1 MALNPGDFEYISKI
15 VREQSAIVLEKG
27 KEYLVEARLTPL
39 AASENFKTIA
49 DLAQQMKRD
58 ASGKLITKV
67 VEAMTTNETS
77 FFRDIHPF
85 EVLKSTIIP
94 ELIQKR
100 ESQKKLS
107 IWCGAS
113 SSGQEP
119 YTLAMLI
126 RENFP
131 QLKNWKIDFM
141 ASDISTEM
149 QKRCQDGIYSQLEI
163 NRGLPAILMVK
174 YFQRNGAQWQIK
186 PELRQMIDFK
196 ILNLSGRWPFMP
208 KFDLVMMRNVLI
220 YFDVPTKKEILRKVR
235 ENLYPDGYVFL
246 GAAETTLNL
255 DEKYERMNFKQS
267 GCYRIKDSQ

>member
-196 ILNLSGRWPFMP
+196 ILNLSCPS
-208 KFDLVMMRNVLI
+208 LI
-220 YFDVPTKKEILRKVR
+220 
-235 ENLYPDGYVFL
+235 
-246 GAAETTLNL
+246 
-255 DEKYERMNFKQS
+255 
-267 GCYRIKDSQ
+267 

>member
-141 ASDISTEM
+141 ASDISTEI
-149 QKRCQDGIYSQLEI
+149 QKK
-163 NRGLPAILMVK
+163 M
-174 YFQRNGAQWQIK
+174 
-186 PELRQMIDFK
+186 
-196 ILNLSGRWPFMP
+196 SGRYLQPVGNQQRIACNTDGQIF
-208 KFDLVMMRNVLI
+208 
-220 YFDVPTKKEILRKVR
+220 PTKWRAMANQAR
-235 ENLYPDGYVFL
+235 TPTND
-246 GAAETTLNL
+246 
-255 DEKYERMNFKQS
+255 
-267 GCYRIKDSQ
+267 